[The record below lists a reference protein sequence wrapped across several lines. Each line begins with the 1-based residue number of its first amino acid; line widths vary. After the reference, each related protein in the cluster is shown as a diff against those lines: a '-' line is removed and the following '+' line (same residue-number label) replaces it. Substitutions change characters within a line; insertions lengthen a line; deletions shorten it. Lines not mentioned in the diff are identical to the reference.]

1 MPRLIKRGVVVE
13 DAYTLLRDASALAD
27 LPEATSII
35 VPLSSW
41 TAARAVLIAR
51 GDAGVWLAPA
61 EDPAA
66 LVADLKLLPV
76 IAIDFPKFTDGR
88 GYSIARLLRDRYD
101 YRGELRAIGDVQH
114 DQLYYLREV
123 GFDAFALRD
132 DKDAEDALRGFRD
145 FRDGY
150 QSTAIRTPWFRRSAA
165 QTPPGD
171 VWGRAE

>member
-1 MPRLIKRGVVVE
+1 MPRLIKRGEVID
-13 DAYTLLRDASALAD
+13 DAYAVLREASSLAEV
-27 LPEATSII
+27 PEATPVI
-35 VPLSSW
+35 VPLALW

-61 EDPAA
+61 DDPGVIAA
-66 LVADLKLLPV
+66 DVKLIPV
-76 IAIDFPKFTDGR
+76 IAVDFPKFTDGR

-101 YRGELRAIGDVQH
+101 YRGELRAIGDVLH

-150 QSTAIRTPWFRRSAA
+150 QATAIRTPWFRRRAA
-165 QTPPGD
+165 QAPPGD
-171 VWGRAE
+171 AWGRRE

>member
-1 MPRLIKRGVVVE
+1 MPRLIKRGVIIDDVYAV
-13 DAYTLLRDASALAD
+13 LREARSLAD
-27 LPEATSII
+27 VPEATQVL
-35 VPLSSW
+35 VPLTLW

-51 GDAGVWLAPA
+51 GDAVVWLAPA
-61 EDPAA
+61 DDPGA
-66 LVADLKLLPV
+66 LAADLKFLPV

-150 QSTAIRTPWFRRSAA
+150 QVTAIRTPWFRRHAA

-171 VWGRAE
+171 AWGRRE